1 MIQHYIENDD
11 IALIPYTE
19 KDSSDFLACWQDAAT
34 QRGYNFILPENA
46 QSSLFGEITAFP
58 FWAVAVE
65 KSTGNKLGVLRL
77 SPEKEQPDLAIW
89 VYPAHRG
96 KGWGSCMY
104 RLALEYLFA
113 NGYDTIYAGCFP
125 FNTPSMRILKKN
137 GFVCWP
143 EGDVK
148 EISVFD
154 GSEIVMLGFKCR
166 RDM

>member
-1 MIQHYIENDD
+1 MQCLIEDNKLMLR
-11 IALIPYTE
+11 AYTE
-19 KDSSDFLACWQDAAT
+19 ADALDFLACWQDAAT

-46 QSSLFGEITAFP
+46 QSSLFGEIAAFP

-113 NGYDTIYAGCFP
+113 NGYDAIYAGCFP

-137 GFVCWP
+137 GFVRWP

-148 EISVFD
+148 EINVFD

-166 RDM
+166 RNM